1 MQNYE
6 EVIIIISKDSKYKKN
21 KNYKGN
27 GKEKKEDMYKSSSLL
42 LEHMAKEY
50 DKEDARSAKIES
62 RIPIFIT
69 IATFFGA
76 YIFNEDSKN
85 FKKFFE
91 LGQGLYTIYTI
102 VYFICIVSLIIA
114 IVIFGLILSTKK
126 YRRIESKIFLA
137 EEVNK
142 EEINKTAFELM
153 KGYQES
159 LENNIIINDNKVK
172 LYNNAIRILSVSAI
186 SYLIIKILNIILL

>member
-1 MQNYE
+1 M
-6 EVIIIISKDSKYKKN
+6 IIIGNNKKKN
-21 KNYKGN
+21 KKNKSYKEN
-27 GKEKKEDMYKSSSLL
+27 KEDMYRSSSLL

-50 DKEDARSAKIES
+50 DKEDERSTKIES

-76 YIFNEDSKN
+76 YIFNEDSKK
-85 FKKFFE
+85 FKELFN

-102 VYFICIVSLIIA
+102 VYFICIASLIIS
-114 IVIFGLILSTKK
+114 IVIFGVILSTKK
-126 YRRIESKIFLA
+126 YRRIESSIFLIK
-137 EEVNK
+137 EINK

-153 KGYQES
+153 RGYQEA
-159 LENNIIINDNKVK
+159 LENNIKINDNKVK
-172 LYNNAIRILSVSAI
+172 LYNNAIRVLSVSAI